1 MIWFCWIVLILSGA
15 AVIYQDFK
23 TRLIS
28 LWLILVFATA
38 NVTLYLLEHSVYQF
52 IENCIF
58 CICYFLF
65 SFLILLL
72 FYFIKHKKF
81 EKIIDNKIGWGDVL
95 VFISLGVC
103 IEPMHLIFFFTGAF
117 ILSIVF
123 YFLFLQS
130 KKNIPLAGL
139 VIPCYLIYTLTMF
152 CVHI

>member
-1 MIWFCWIVLILSGA
+1 MILSGA

-28 LWLILVFATA
+28 LWLILVFAAA
-38 NVTLYLLEHSVYQF
+38 NVTLYLLTHSVYQF
-52 IENCIF
+52 IENSIF

-103 IEPMHLIFFFTGAF
+103 IEPVHLIFFFTGAF
-117 ILSIVF
+117 IFSIVF
-123 YFLFLQS
+123 YFLFLWA

-139 VIPCYLIYTLTMF
+139 VILCYLIYILTMF
-152 CVHI
+152 CVGM

>member
-28 LWLILVFATA
+28 LWLILVFAAA
-38 NVTLYLLEHSVYQF
+38 NVTLYLLTHSVYQF
-52 IENCIF
+52 IENSIF

-103 IEPMHLIFFFTGAF
+103 IEPVHLIFFFTGAF
-117 ILSIVF
+117 IFSIVF
-123 YFLFLQS
+123 YFLFLWA

-139 VIPCYLIYTLTMF
+139 VILCYLIYILTMF
-152 CVHI
+152 CVGM